1 MSKIVRVA
9 KRRNRPST
17 VVIPFEQEK
26 ASPNTKSSAA
36 QSVASSSD
44 DKENDRTSAN
54 RIATRHSLR

>member
-9 KRRNRPST
+9 KRRNRP
-17 VVIPFEQEK
+17 VVVPFEQEK

-54 RIATRHSLR
+54 RIATRHSQR

>member
-9 KRRNRPST
+9 KRRNRP
-17 VVIPFEQEK
+17 VVPFEQEK
-26 ASPNTKSSAA
+26 ASPNTKLSAA

-54 RIATRHSLR
+54 RIATRNSQR